1 MNKFWFFIIIISI
14 VIGLINNRID
24 EMVVKL
30 FEVPKDTLNALLKLG
45 SMMIIY
51 NGMFNIA
58 IKSRM
63 VDRVSKRFNFLID
76 KVFKIDSSEKELRND
91 ICASF
96 VCNLLG
102 LGPANISFAI
112 RIVSS
117 LNNKDN
123 IHYNES
129 VSIYNTSMYLL
140 INISSLCVLP
150 LSLLSL
156 RLAFKSKFNIE
167 FIPLIFIGSLL
178 TTIISIL
185 ICKLVYKD
193 K

>member
-24 EMVVKL
+24 EMVVRL
-30 FEVPKDTLNALLKLG
+30 FEVPKDTLNTLLKLG

-63 VDRVSKRFNFLID
+63 IDRVSKRFNFLID

-102 LGPANISFAI
+102 LGPANMSFAI